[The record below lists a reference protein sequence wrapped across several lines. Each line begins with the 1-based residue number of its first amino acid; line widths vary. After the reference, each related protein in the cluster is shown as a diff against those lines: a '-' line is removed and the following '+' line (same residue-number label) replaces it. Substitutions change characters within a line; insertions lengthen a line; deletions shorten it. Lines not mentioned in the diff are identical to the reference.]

1 MPESNASI
9 EQVMSSLEAQAAY
22 FREREAFHAGHEAYH
37 REQGTAFGAELAEIN
52 RRLEAFRASAAEAM
66 EWAVRQTPA
75 VAQRQ
80 IMQADLGSAS
90 TPKLGRMAKMLLSE
104 KGGNEPFGSVELTRE
119 INERFKDRLARPATV
134 PQLSIMLRRWHRLK
148 WIHQV
153 RPGRPH
159 WGALYV
165 REAPVG

>member
-1 MPESNASI
+1 VPDANVSVD
-9 EQVMSSLEAQAAY
+9 QVLASLETQAAY

-37 REQGTAFGAELAEIN
+37 REQRTAFGAELAEIN

-66 EWAVRQTPA
+66 EWAARQTPA
-75 VAQRQ
+75 VAQKQ

-90 TPKLGRMAKMLLSE
+90 TPKLGRMAKILIAE
-104 KGGNEPFGSVELTRE
+104 KGGQERFGSVELTQE

-165 REAPVG
+165 KEPPTG

>member
-1 MPESNASI
+1 
-9 EQVMSSLEAQAAY
+9 MSSLEAQAAY

-37 REQGTAFGAELAEIN
+37 REQRTAFGAELAEIN
-52 RRLEAFRASAAEAM
+52 RRLEAFRTSAAEAM

-75 VAQRQ
+75 VAQQQ

-90 TPKLGRMAKMLLSE
+90 TPKLGRMAKILIAE
-104 KGGNEPFGSVELTRE
+104 KGGQERFGSVGLTRE
-119 INERFKDRLARPATV
+119 INERFGARLARPATV
-134 PQLSIMLRRWHRLK
+134 PQLSIILRRLHRLRK
-148 WIHQV
+148 IYQV

-165 REAPVG
+165 KEAPVG